1 MNGHLNIGC
10 VLCKYY
16 YYIYNYSYIFY
27 VILGLKSFS
36 LYIYSKITI
45 VDGYPSQDK
54 LAVRI
59 EAALADAKPELI
71 IGGRIDAGG
80 KNIHKEF
87 GEMVHEFL
95 VNLL

>member
-1 MNGHLNIGC
+1 MN
-10 VLCKYY
+10 
-16 YYIYNYSYIFY
+16 IYTFY
-27 VILGLKSFS
+27 VIIVLKNYFLS
-36 LYIYSKITI
+36 LFYIISKITI

-54 LAVRI
+54 LTVRV
-59 EAALADAKPELI
+59 EAALSDAKPELI
-71 IGGRIDAGG
+71 IGSKTGAGG